1 MNPVPSTIRTVRWMV
16 RDTFRQS
23 VSTKLFWVMLGLTG
37 LCTAFCLGISVSGTA
52 AEDRVKHP
60 DELPTYMPKKYAD
73 DKVKAEGIRVAGGEV
88 SLGFGLFKFEVTKS
102 RADSVK
108 LIQLW
113 LAGVLA
119 DTAGVLLA
127 LLWTAGF
134 LPGFLEPHAV
144 TVLLAK
150 PAPRWAVLAGK
161 YAGVVLFV
169 GLQAVLF
176 VGGTWVA
183 TGLATGVWE
192 GAYWYAVPLLV
203 VNFAVFYAVSAFLA
217 VWTRSTV
224 VAVFGTLLFWLLC
237 WGMNFTHHR
246 VVGYDVAGL
255 TPAAAFLIDA
265 GYWVLPKP
273 LDLSG
278 IFFDALRAG
287 DYSAPVPEL
296 VAVKERGA
304 FHPEL
309 SVVTS
314 LLFAAGVLSLAAYE
328 FRTMDY

>member
-1 MNPVPSTIRTVRWMV
+1 MTDLPTAIRTARWMV

-23 VSTKLFWVMLGLTG
+23 VASRLVWVMLGLTA
-37 LCTAFCLGISVSGTA
+37 LCTVFCLGVSVSGG
-52 AEDRVKHP
+52 DPRPRHP
-60 DELPTYMPKKYAD
+60 DELPLYLPPAEATPAAR
-73 DKVKAEGIRVAGGEV
+73 AEGIPVAGGEV
-88 SLGFGLFKFEVTKS
+88 SLGFGLFRFGVAKNRE
-102 RADSVK
+102 DSVR
-108 LIQLW
+108 LVQLW

-134 LPGFLEPHAV
+134 LPTFLDPHAV

-169 GLQAVLF
+169 AAQAVLF
-176 VGGTWVA
+176 VAGTWVA
-183 TGLATGVWE
+183 LGLATGVWD
-192 GAYWYAVPLLV
+192 GAYWFAVPLLV
-203 VNFAVFYAVSAFLA
+203 VNFATFYAVSALLA
-217 VWTRSTV
+217 VCTRSTV
-224 VAVFGTLLFWLLC
+224 VSVFGTLLFWLLC
-237 WGMNFTHHR
+237 WGTNFTHHR
-246 VVGYDVAGL
+246 VVGADVPGL
-255 TPAAAFLIDA
+255 APAAALLLEV

-278 IFFDALRAG
+278 VFFEAMRAR

-296 VAVKERGA
+296 EAVKGRGG

-309 SVVTS
+309 SVLTS
-314 LLFAAGVLSLAAYE
+314 LLFAAGVLALAAHE
-328 FRTMDY
+328 FRTTDY